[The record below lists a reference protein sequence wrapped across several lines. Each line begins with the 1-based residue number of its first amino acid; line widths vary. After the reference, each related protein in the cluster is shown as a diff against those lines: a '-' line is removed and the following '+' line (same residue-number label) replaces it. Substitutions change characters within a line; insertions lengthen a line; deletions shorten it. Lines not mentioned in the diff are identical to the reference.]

1 MSVNIQSFLSR
12 LPLFNGL
19 PEGDLK
25 ALSDIVLERPYAAGE
40 PIFSEGERAE
50 GLNIVFSGRVKIY
63 KLAPN
68 GKEQVLHIMGPG
80 EPFAEVPVFQGGS
93 YPASAGAIEASRVLF
108 IPRDGLTEMIRKN
121 PSLALDMLAVL
132 SRRLKEFSVTI
143 ENLSLRGVPERLSAY
158 LLHVSDSEKGAAE
171 FELGI
176 KKGLLANLLGTTG
189 ESVSRVL
196 AKMSQAGILHVQGKK
211 IAILDRR
218 ALADVA
224 AARRALD

>member
-1 MSVNIQSFLSR
+1 MNIQSFLSR

-19 PEGDLK
+19 PEEDLR
-25 ALSDIVLERPYAAGE
+25 ALSGIVVERPYAAGE
-40 PIFSEGERAE
+40 TIFREGDRAA
-50 GLNIVFSGRVKIY
+50 GLNIAFSGRVKIF

-68 GKEQVLHIMGPG
+68 GKEQILHIMGPG
-80 EPFAEVPVFQGGS
+80 EPFAEVPVFQGGH
-93 YPASAGAIEASRVLF
+93 YPASAEAIEASRVLF
-108 IPRDGLTEMIRKN
+108 IPRNGLTDMIRKN
-121 PSLALDMLAVL
+121 PALALDMLAVL
-132 SRRLKEFSVTI
+132 SRRLREFAATI

-158 LLHVSDSEKGAAE
+158 LLHVSDGEKGAAE

-196 AKMSQAGILHVQGKK
+196 AKMSQAGILRVQGKK

-218 ALADVA
+218 ALSDVA
-224 AARRALD
+224 AAKRALD

>member
-1 MSVNIQSFLSR
+1 MPVNIQSFLSR

-19 PEGDLK
+19 PEEDLK
-25 ALSDIVLERPYAAGE
+25 ALSGIVVERSCAAGE
-40 PIFSEGERAE
+40 PIFSEGDRAS
-50 GLNIVFSGRVKIY
+50 GLHVVFSGRVKIY

-68 GKEQVLHIMGPG
+68 GKEQILHIMGPG
-80 EPFAEVPVFQGGS
+80 EPFAEVPVFQGGN
-93 YPASAGAIEASRVLF
+93 YPASAGAIEPSRVLF
-108 IPRDGLTEMIRKN
+108 IPRDGLTDMIRKN

-132 SRRLKEFSVTI
+132 SRRLREFSVTI

-158 LLHVSDSEKGAAE
+158 LLHLSDTEKGAAE
-171 FELGI
+171 FDLGI

-196 AKMSQAGILHVQGKK
+196 AKMSQAGILRVQGKR
-211 IAILDRR
+211 ISILDRE
-218 ALADVA
+218 ALSDVA

>member
-1 MSVNIQSFLSR
+1 MNIQFFLSR

-25 ALSDIVLERPYAAGE
+25 ALSGIVVERPYTADE
-40 PIFSEGERAE
+40 MIFAEGDRAE
-50 GLNIVFSGRVKIY
+50 GLNIVFSGRVKIF

-68 GKEQVLHIMGPG
+68 GKEQILHIMGPG
-80 EPFAEVPVFQGGS
+80 EPFAEVPVFQGGH
-93 YPASAGAIEASRVLF
+93 YPASAEAIEASRVLF
-108 IPRDGLTEMIRKN
+108 IPRDGLIDMIRKN
-121 PSLALDMLAVL
+121 PALALDMLAVL
-132 SRRLKEFSVTI
+132 SRRLREFTATI

-158 LLHVSDSEKGAAE
+158 LLHVSDLEKGAAE

-176 KKGLLANLLGTTG
+176 KKGLLAGLLGTTG

-196 AKMSQAGILHVQGKK
+196 AKMSQAGILRVQGKK

-218 ALADVA
+218 ALSDVA
-224 AARRALD
+224 AAKRALD

>member
-12 LPLFNGL
+12 LPLFHGL
-19 PEGDLK
+19 PEGDLE
-25 ALSDIVLERPYAAGE
+25 ALSGIVLERPYAAGE
-40 PIFSEGERAE
+40 PIFSEGDRAE

-68 GKEQVLHIMGPG
+68 GKEQILHIMGPG

-121 PSLALDMLAVL
+121 PSLALGMLAVL

-143 ENLSLRGVPERLSAY
+143 ENLALRGVPERLSAY
-158 LLHVSDSEKGAAE
+158 LLHVSDSEKGVAE

-196 AKMSQAGILHVQGKK
+196 AKMSQAGILRVQGKK

-224 AARRALD
+224 AAKRALD